1 MPKKLSPQKTTALRE
16 FLSSS
21 EGQSLT
27 LAEIATR
34 FGVSV
39 WAVHRMR
46 HSLADQKSP
55 VSGNEL
61 IARAIEDA
69 EHNPRAF
76 IDRVMGG
83 QATMLSPDQ
92 QRAVLS
98 ELILHTP
105 NPAIKVSA
113 QNALTRLDSQS
124 GTAAI
129 LGPGVPLTE
138 DGRVDRLA
146 LLMSA
151 CGLPTIRRAL
161 AKAFPNARA
170 LQKSLDSIDAPSE
183 AVGDEPD
190 LELASRS

>member
-1 MPKKLSPQKTTALRE
+1 MPKKLPRPLVDKIRLFMSTP
-16 FLSSS
+16 
-21 EGQSLT
+21 EGRSLT
-27 LAEIATR
+27 LAEIAGK
-34 FGVSV
+34 FNVSV
-39 WAVHRMR
+39 WATHRIR
-46 HSLADQKSP
+46 HSLDAPPTGRD
-55 VSGNEL
+55 L
-61 IARAIEDA
+61 IDRAVADA
-69 EHNPRAF
+69 ERDPRAF

-83 QATMLSPDQ
+83 QATLLTPDQ

-124 GTAAI
+124 GASAL

-146 LLMSA
+146 LLMAA

-161 AKAFPNARA
+161 SKAFPNARA
-170 LQKSLDSIDAPSE
+170 LQKSLDAQITSPE
-183 AVGDEPD
+183 AVGDET
-190 LELASRS
+190 A